1 LGNSTCYKEKR
12 KKKKKK
18 KKKSTRL
25 GVSLAI
31 DGNKKSKENKIENT
45 VEKKFNCSPIYRL
58 INTKALRLIIGDGGY
73 GRKKCTNLG

>member
-1 LGNSTCYKEKR
+1 MLQRKE

-18 KKKSTRL
+18 TRL

-58 INTKALRLIIGDGGY
+58 INTKV
-73 GRKKCTNLG
+73 CTSIDNR